1 MDRTKT
7 PDGPADYRDPSHH
20 GKLAC
25 LPAAWHTPGPSP
37 SFIYEDSSMSST
49 DTFTAGSLSDDRTLY
64 PETPMSRA
72 SNSSKRSDGLEDQD
86 LEKGNS
92 APVATTTERSPA
104 GSLSESQDVEK
115 VLSRQP
121 SKDTPPEDN
130 DPNIVWWDSDNDP
143 ENPLHWPAWRK
154 YTNSGLISCLTLIEP
169 LASSIFAP
177 GIPELMKDFDVDNTE
192 LAAFV
197 LSVYVLGFAFGP
209 MILAPLSE
217 MYGRIPVYHFCNVL
231 FLAFTIACAV
241 APTLDS
247 LIVFR
252 FLAGTFGAAPMT
264 NGGGSIAD
272 MFPPEQRA
280 GVMAVFSV
288 GPLLGPIIGPV
299 IGGFL
304 TEAMGWRW
312 DFWVIAMVSGAITV
326 GMVFVM
332 KESYAPVI
340 LERKVARLRKE
351 TGNENLRSKLDTGL
365 TNMELLKRCIV
376 RPMKLLVFSPIC
388 SIFAVYLGIIYGYLY
403 LLFASVPFVFEGEY
417 GFSTRTV
424 GLVYLGLGI
433 GSFAGMAW
441 FAIDSNSEVKKNM
454 DNLQPE
460 LRLKLLPIAAVI
472 FPIGFFIY
480 GWTADYHTHWMGPI
494 IGLTII
500 GLGKSWPKPLKCT
513 VTNTRRQFGLLYG
526 RLCVPRRRI
535 RAVRRLGTCSQH
547 HHPIHCRRHTSSLW
561 NEDVQRHGHG
571 LGQLDA
577 GLHCSGTY
585 PDPIHRSAIWREIEE
600 DVRHEQPVN
609 IISSLSTISS
619 FRHSIDYRSRR

>member
-1 MDRTKT
+1 
-7 PDGPADYRDPSHH
+7 
-20 GKLAC
+20 
-25 LPAAWHTPGPSP
+25 
-37 SFIYEDSSMSST
+37 
-49 DTFTAGSLSDDRTLY
+49 
-64 PETPMSRA
+64 MSRA
-72 SNSSKRSDGLEDQD
+72 SNSSKRSNDQSDQD
-86 LEKGNS
+86 LEKGS
-92 APVATTTERSPA
+92 FQPVATTTTQQSPA
-104 GSLSESQDVEK
+104 ASLSDNPDVEK
-115 VLSRQP
+115 SLSRQASG
-121 SKDTPPEDN
+121 SKDSPPPD
-130 DPNIVWWDSDNDP
+130 DPNVVWWDSDNDP

-154 YTNSGLISCLTLIEP
+154 YTNSGLISMLTLIEP

-177 GIPELMKDFDVDNTE
+177 GIPELMKDFDSTNTE

-209 MILAPLSE
+209 MLLAPLSE
-217 MYGRIPVYHFCNVL
+217 MVGRVPVYHVCNVL
-231 FLAFTIACAV
+231 FLIFTIACAV

-326 GMVFVM
+326 GMGFLM

-340 LERKVARLRKE
+340 LERKAKRLREE
-351 TGNENLRSKLDTGL
+351 TGNQNLRSKLDTGL
-365 TNMELLKRCIV
+365 SNKDLLKRCIV

-441 FAIDSNSEVKKNM
+441 FAIDSNNEVKKNL
-454 DNLQPE
+454 DNLKPE
-460 LRLKLLPIAAVI
+460 LRLKLLPIAAII

-480 GWTADYHTHWMGPI
+480 GWTADFHTHWIGPI

-500 GLGKSWPKPLKCT
+500 GLGKLSFKPYCYAVANL
-513 VTNTRRQFGLLYG
+513 RRKSGLFHG
-526 RLCVPRRRI
+526 CLCIPCRCLRALRRF
-535 RAVRRLGTCSQH
+535 GTCGKH
-547 HHPIHCRRHTSSLW
+547 H
-561 NEDVQRHGHG
+561 
-571 LGQLDA
+571 
-577 GLHCSGTY
+577 Y
-585 PDPIHRSAIWREIEE
+585 
-600 DVRHEQPVN
+600 
-609 IISSLSTISS
+609 
-619 FRHSIDYRSRR
+619 